1 MKKLLSVSLIG
12 LLALSLACDSKQ
24 PPQTTTAPDGTTVSK
39 ESPEAIIFGQKG
51 KIVVALLGIEGCPQ
65 TKIATEV
72 LAGMSQDCPSDLV
85 LARLDVPVQADSPFK
100 PLANWTYN
108 YRYAVDTDRA
118 AADRL
123 GFFYY
128 PTLYILDRDGEV
140 RYSGSCDEAKLKAM
154 VSEIQLE
161 KPGAPKKIYTS
172 PLPAVGAL
180 APVFRA
186 KNLKGE
192 DIGLQQSLDKGPTLL
207 FFTSVSC
214 PFSIQAARK
223 LPALTQEFQ
232 GKDVGIIV
240 IEKGTDAAVIN
251 TTYQQIGLSDSVIM
265 DTDNAISQKYG
276 VEPVPFYF
284 VVDKAGKIA
293 ARGPYTESAARQAL
307 GELCGMQPTE
317 PKSKPASGAG

>member
-1 MKKLLSVSLIG
+1 MKKLLSASLIG
-12 LLALSLACDSKQ
+12 LLALYLACDSKQ
-24 PPQTTTAPDGTTVSK
+24 PQQTTTALAGTTASK
-39 ESPEAIIFGQKG
+39 ESPETIIFGQKG
-51 KIVVALLGIEGCPQ
+51 KVVVALLGIDGCPQ

-72 LAGMSQDCPSDLV
+72 LARMSQDCPADLV
-85 LARLDVPVQADSPFK
+85 LARLDVPVQSDSPFK

-108 YRYAVDTDRA
+108 YRYAVDADRA

-161 KPGAPKKIYTS
+161 KLGDPKKIYT
-172 PLPAVGAL
+172 PTLPAIGTQ
-180 APVFRA
+180 APLFRA
-186 KNLKGE
+186 KNLEGGE
-192 DIGLQQSLDKGPTLL
+192 IELKPLADKGPTLL
-207 FFTSVSC
+207 FFTSVAC

-223 LPALTQEFQ
+223 LPALEQEFR

-251 TTYQQIGLSDSVIM
+251 TTYLQIGFSNRVIM

-284 VVDKAGKIA
+284 VIDKAGKIA
-293 ARGPYTESAARQAL
+293 ARGPYTESAASQAIGML
-307 GELCGMQPTE
+307 LGMQPVE
-317 PKSKPASGAG
+317 PKGKPASGAG